1 MVEGAFSDC
10 TGGGNM
16 ANEVKSKNEPA
27 RQVTGQHPQK
37 KNSLPAPK
45 QGISTGDMYIYLDTA
60 CNICQ
65 VLPHSVCIMAPDGEL
80 LMVNPHMES
89 MLGYPEGGL
98 IGRRLTDLIGESG
111 RKHFREYV
119 SRVTSRQA
127 VTLEAE
133 MVRRDG
139 SRFLAEVHMRL
150 LETDENKYILSLVH
164 DVTRYK
170 KIEEELY
177 RALKMESM
185 ALIAGGIASRFN
197 ALLTH
202 ILGNIN
208 VVLNEIESDTQI
220 SRLLEETDKSVE
232 SARELAR
239 QLMTFARSGS
249 PVKKTA
255 SVNTL
260 LKDTAEFV
268 LSGSNVFCNFY
279 ISEGLHKAD
288 IDEGQF
294 SQAMSNILLNASQAM
309 PRGGIIDVRAR
320 NVKLDDNEVANLPQG
335 EYIRISVEDHGHGIA
350 ADDLPHIFD
359 PYFTTRQDRLGL
371 GLSIAYSIIHR
382 HGGGITVDSQPG
394 KGSIFYIYLP
404 AASGAGTESE
414 TVKKPA
420 SQGIKMLIVDDE
432 AVVRNAGGR
441 LLNRLGYERVEFAAS
456 GTEALDKYRQSLE
469 SGSPFEIVILDLS
482 LPGSPG
488 GKEVIKRLLMMDP
501 RANIMVSGG
510 YFNDPILSDPLRY
523 GVKGVLAKPFKL
535 GELKLMLQEKPE
547 EKSVLK

>member
-1 MVEGAFSDC
+1 MVRGAFSDC

-16 ANEVKSKNEPA
+16 ANEVKSKKELA
-27 RQVTGQHPQK
+27 RQVSGHTQQEK
-37 KNSLPAPK
+37 ISLPAPK
-45 QGISTGDMYIYLDTA
+45 QGVNADDVYIHLDSA

-80 LMVNPHMES
+80 LMVNPHMGS
-89 MLGYPEGGL
+89 MLGYPKGGL
-98 IGRRLTDLIGESG
+98 IGRCLTDLIGESG
-111 RKHFREYV
+111 RKHFREYI
-119 SRVTSRQA
+119 SHVTGGQA
-127 VTLEAE
+127 GTLEAE
-133 MVRRDG
+133 MVRRDS

-150 LETDENKYILSLVH
+150 LETDGNKYILSLVH

-239 QLMTFARSGS
+239 QLMAFAHSGS

-255 SVNTL
+255 SINTL

-320 NVKLDDNEVANLPQG
+320 NVKLDDKEVANLPQG

-359 PYFTTRQDRLGL
+359 PYFTTKQDRLGL

-382 HGGGITVDSQPG
+382 HGGSITVDSQPG

-441 LLNRLGYERVEFAAS
+441 LLSRLGYERVEFAAS

-488 GKEVIKRLLMMDP
+488 GKEVIKSLLKMDP

-547 EKSVLK
+547 EKSGLK

>member
-1 MVEGAFSDC
+1 
-10 TGGGNM
+10 M

-27 RQVTGQHPQK
+27 RQVTGHHPQK
-37 KNSLPAPK
+37 NNSLPAPK

-119 SRVTSRQA
+119 SHVTGGQA
-127 VTLEAE
+127 STLEAE
-133 MVRRDG
+133 MVRRD
-139 SRFLAEVHMRL
+139 STRFLAEVHMRL
-150 LETDENKYILSLVH
+150 LETDGNKYILSLVH

-185 ALIAGGIASRFN
+185 VLIAGGIASRFN

-208 VVLNEIESDTQI
+208 VVINEIEPGTQV

-239 QLMTFARSGS
+239 QLLTFARSGS

-350 ADDLPHIFD
+350 TDDLPHIFD

-414 TVKKPA
+414 TIKKPA

-441 LLNRLGYERVEFAAS
+441 LLGRLGYERVEFAAS

-488 GKEVIKRLLMMDP
+488 GKEVIKSLLKMDP